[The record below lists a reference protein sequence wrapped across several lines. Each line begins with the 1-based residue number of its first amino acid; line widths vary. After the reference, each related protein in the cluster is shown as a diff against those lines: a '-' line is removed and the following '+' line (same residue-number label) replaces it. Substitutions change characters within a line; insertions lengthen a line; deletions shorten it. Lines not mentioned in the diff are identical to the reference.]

1 MSKVYTQQ
9 ELIQYVDI
17 LKITIPRM
25 NNLGI
30 PLTPENYAVWYEYSR
45 GTIIELNQTIDDY
58 LNQGKTFTREINEA
72 LYQDY
77 IGDSSSDAI
86 EEIQAATKVIIE
98 DLMQRM
104 QQMTSGNSR
113 FSSTLD
119 ECKTILQGKPNI
131 KQITSVVDKVIQ
143 ETEIVTETNQEIL
156 HKLSAMEKEVSIL
169 QTNIRDLTEA
179 SLTDQ
184 LTQIPNRRAFEKKFE
199 SLFHD
204 YRTNNSIFSLL
215 IVDIDHFKK
224 FNDTHGHVIGDKV
237 LSYVAKCLHKSTCG
251 QGMAARM
258 GGEEFS
264 LLLPDND
271 TDKAVL
277 FADKVREYISSRK
290 LTSDLTN
297 KDIGNITVSIGVST
311 CRQDDVLEALI
322 ERADKAL
329 YLAKDSGR
337 NQVCSEE
344 QLASQ

>member
-1 MSKVYTQQ
+1 
-9 ELIQYVDI
+9 IQYVDI

-45 GTIIELNQTIDDY
+45 GTIIKLNKIIDDY
-58 LNQGKTFTREINEA
+58 LNEGKTFTREINDQ
-72 LYQDY
+72 LYREY
-77 IGDSSSDAI
+77 IGETSSEAI

-119 ECKTILQGKPNI
+119 ECKGILQGKPDI
-131 KQITSVVDKVIQ
+131 KQLTSIIDKVIE
-143 ETEIVTETNQEIL
+143 ETEVVTATNREIL
-156 HKLSAMEKEVSIL
+156 DNLAAMEKEVSTL
-169 QTNIRDLTEA
+169 QSNIQELTEA

-184 LTQIPNRRAFEKKFE
+184 LTQIPNRRAFEKKLD
-199 SLFHD
+199 SLFND
-204 YRTNNSIFSLL
+204 YHTKESVFSLL
-215 IVDIDHFKK
+215 LVDIDHFKK
-224 FNDTHGHVIGDKV
+224 FNDTHGHIVGDKV
-237 LSYVAKCLHKSTCG
+237 LSYVAKCLQKSTG
-251 QGMAARM
+251 DQGMAARM

-264 LLLPDND
+264 LLLPESD
-271 TDKAVL
+271 TEKAVL

-297 KDIGNITVSIGVST
+297 KDIGSITVSIGVST
-311 CRQDDVLEALI
+311 CKQDDELEGLI

-337 NQVCSEE
+337 NKVCSEE
-344 QLASQ
+344 QLANR